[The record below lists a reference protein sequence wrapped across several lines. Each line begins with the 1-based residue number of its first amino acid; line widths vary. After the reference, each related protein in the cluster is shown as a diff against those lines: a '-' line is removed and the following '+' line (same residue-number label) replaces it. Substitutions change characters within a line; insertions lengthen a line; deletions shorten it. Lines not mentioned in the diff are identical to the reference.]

1 MALSKEIEDRVDQI
15 EEILK
20 EVDDLPIEERNMLR
34 TQISTVLDLH
44 FIRTNGKVG

>member
-1 MALSKEIEDRVDQI
+1 MAMSKELEERVDQI
-15 EEILK
+15 EEILNGI
-20 EVDDLPIEERNMLR
+20 DDLPAEEKMMIR